1 MSAYA
6 FSTTQ
11 CVSSKAVRA
20 NAATSREQA
29 PSLSPRRRQPRSV
42 GGGGIN
48 KHVGHHQRQRRHALI
63 PPSHASTSTYEDI
76 TEAEQAAEAVA
87 KASHGAPY
95 DWLAHWYPVAL
106 ESATPKDRPTAVK
119 LLGKELVLWHD
130 GSAWRCFED
139 RCPHRAVPLSEG
151 RVETAAAAAGGKGGK
166 NLPKELQCAYHG
178 FQFAF
183 DGACTSVPQA
193 ISAKAEQRAKA
204 SPRSCATVHPTRH
217 SGDGLLWVWPVAGDF
232 VRAGATPTGQ
242 HALLDKAFPEV
253 TAAFG
258 GGKRSETR
266 RSAVVFMSPWFV
278 RDVPLDVDVLAENV
292 VDPSHVFFS
301 VKTRIFFSSTLFC
314 SRRRRP
320 KMRSTFLGEKKTK
333 KNKKKRKNNDST
345 TASWAAATRRRSSRW
360 SPLLLSPEA

>member
-1 MSAYA
+1 MRVSALL
-6 FSTTQ
+6 F
-11 CVSSKAVRA
+11 CFFFCLRFL
-20 NAATSREQA
+20 
-29 PSLSPRRRQPRSV
+29 SLVQPR
-42 GGGGIN
+42 
-48 KHVGHHQRQRRHALI
+48 
-63 PPSHASTSTYEDI
+63 PPFSFFFFSFLFHFLHE
-76 TEAEQAAEAVA
+76 
-87 KASHGAPY
+87 
-95 DWLAHWYPVAL
+95 
-106 ESATPKDRPTAVK
+106 R
-119 LLGKELVLWHD
+119 GK
-130 GSAWRCFED
+130 
-139 RCPHRAVPLSEG
+139 
-151 RVETAAAAAGGKGGK
+151 K
-166 NLPKELQCAYHG
+166 NSYHG